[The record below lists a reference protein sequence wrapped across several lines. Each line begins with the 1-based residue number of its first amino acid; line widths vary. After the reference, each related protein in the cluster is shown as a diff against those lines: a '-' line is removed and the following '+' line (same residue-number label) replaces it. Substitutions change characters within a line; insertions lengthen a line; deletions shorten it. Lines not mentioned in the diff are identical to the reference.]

1 MFGFELWGLEVGLE
15 APHKMGLEEQLQVGH
30 NFVGVPEVP
39 HKKVLV
45 EELQEEGHN
54 PVRVQEVPH
63 KMVLVGQLL
72 EGHKFEGV
80 SVDFV
85 ELHMIEEVGQE
96 EPLEGLHNQ
105 ECKLEDFEEG
115 AVGTL
120 EVQFENVTHSKLEG
134 VLFHRLEGVL
144 QWITPDNGQL
154 VVEGWR

>member
-1 MFGFELWGLEVGLE
+1 MGLEEQQQVGHKFVGVLE
-15 APHKMGLEEQLQVGH
+15 APHKM
-30 NFVGVPEVP
+30 
-39 HKKVLV
+39 VLV

-54 PVRVQEVPH
+54 SVRVQEVPH

-80 SVDFV
+80 PVDFE

-120 EVQFENVTHSKLEG
+120 EVQLENVTHSKWEG
-134 VLFHRLEGVL
+134 VLFHRLEEVS
-144 QWITPDNGQL
+144 
-154 VVEGWR
+154 

>member
-1 MFGFELWGLEVGLE
+1 
-15 APHKMGLEEQLQVGH
+15 MGLEEQQQVGH

-54 PVRVQEVPH
+54 SVRVQEVPH

-80 SVDFV
+80 PVDFE

-96 EPLEGLHNQ
+96 KPLEGLHNQ
-105 ECKLEDFEEG
+105 ECKLEGFGEE

-120 EVQFENVTHSKLEG
+120 EVQLENVTHSKWEG
-134 VLFHRLEGVL
+134 VLFHRLEEVL
-144 QWITPDNGQL
+144 QWL
-154 VVEGWR
+154 EEVL

>member
-1 MFGFELWGLEVGLE
+1 MFGFEQLGLEVGLE
-15 APHKMGLEEQLQVGH
+15 ALHKMGLEEQQQVGH

-54 PVRVQEVPH
+54 SVRVQEMIH

-80 SVDFV
+80 PVDFE

-105 ECKLEDFEEG
+105 ECKLEVVLLEGFGEG

-120 EVQFENVTHSKLEG
+120 EVQLENVTHNKWEG
-134 VLFHRLEGVL
+134 VLFHKLEEVL
-144 QWITPDNGQL
+144 QWL
-154 VVEGWR
+154 EEVL